1 MRHRF
6 TSKTLLRLLA
16 LVAFG
21 GAFAI
26 ARLAPQLSLFGDILL
41 TSAIG
46 LAVFADG
53 WIGGVLILVL
63 APLALANDAS
73 VGDGHVLGEWIE
85 GAVVVLVMLFA
96 RRRIAAFQR
105 SESKLR
111 ALLAS
116 MNDVILI
123 LDREGTYKEIVPT
136 NPALL
141 HRPAQ
146 EMIGRRIG
154 EFFSPEETSL
164 FLSRIA
170 NALDQRET
178 VQVDYSLRMG
188 DRTVWFSA
196 SVSPLNDSTV
206 IWVARDITQR
216 KSDAEATLRS
226 SEERYRSVF
235 DQANDI
241 IFTLST
247 DGVVTSVNPAFERIL
262 GWSRE
267 DWIGKSFSGLLPD
280 EVQARAEERF
290 AEAARDGALP
300 LTQAVALA
308 KNGSRVILE
317 ATLVQQVL
325 HQTSVG
331 FLGIARDVTA
341 REHAL
346 AKLRHSEQRVRD
358 NEERFRLLAR
368 ATSDAIYD
376 MDLTTGKVWRGE
388 GYESLFGYAT
398 GELGPTVD
406 AWRVLVHPDDL
417 APMELSYKE
426 AIGSGEMSWSA
437 EYRFRRADGNYADI
451 LDKASIVRDA
461 QKRPLR
467 LLGAMVDIT
476 DRKQLE
482 RELEQ
487 TKRVTSLGRIAASI
501 AHEVNNVLMGIQ
513 PNAEVLQRRG
523 PAELRHVSENIMQAV
538 RRGKRVTDEI
548 LRFTRPADPALE
560 CVNVPTLLRQWE
572 DEIRPLLG
580 GNVRLEI
587 SVDDPET
594 YALVDPLQIGQVFT
608 NLALNARDAMQE
620 RGGCIRIRAEVA
632 KSWGSF
638 RFAVVKTPDRFVHI
652 SVHDDGSGITE
663 AQLAHVFEPLFTTKK
678 GGIGL
683 GLAISYQVVS
693 RHNGHIFVESPPGE
707 GTTFHV
713 FLPTTLPV
721 FHKREEQISPDL
733 AIRRVLL
740 VEDEPAVASGIA
752 MLLEMEGVQ
761 VEIVGT
767 GREACAAIERFAPDA
782 VVLDIGLPDVDGI
795 TVYGDIYARWP
806 RLPVLFSSG
815 HGDSA
820 QLEHY
825 LARPNVGFILKPYDF
840 DTVRRKLAEI
850 APPPV
855 GT

>member
-1 MRHRF
+1 MSHRF
-6 TSKTLLRLLA
+6 TLKTLLQLLT
-16 LVAFG
+16 LVTFG
-21 GAFAI
+21 GAFAVF
-26 ARLAPQLSLFGDILL
+26 RLAPSVARLGDILL
-41 TSAIG
+41 ISAIG
-46 LAVFADG
+46 LAVFT
-53 WIGGVLILVL
+53 
-63 APLALANDAS
+63 
-73 VGDGHVLGEWIE
+73 E
-85 GAVVVLVMLFA
+85 
-96 RRRIAAFQR
+96 RRRIAAFR
-105 SESKLR
+105 TSESKLR
-111 ALLAS
+111 ALIAS
-116 MNDVILI
+116 MDDVILI
-123 LDREGTYKEIVPT
+123 LDRDGMYKEIVPT
-136 NPALL
+136 NPSLL
-141 HRPAQ
+141 YRPAQ
-146 EMIGRRIG
+146 EMTGRRIAD
-154 EFFSPEETSL
+154 FFPPDETSF

-170 NALDQRET
+170 RALDERET
-178 VQVDYSLRMG
+178 VQVDYSLRID

-196 SVSPLNDSTV
+196 SVSPLNESTV

-241 IFTLST
+241 IFTLSS

-267 DWIGKSFSGLLPD
+267 EWIGRPFSGLLAG
-280 EVQARAEERF
+280 EVRTGAEKRF
-290 AEAARDGALP
+290 AEAARNGSLP
-300 LTQAVALA
+300 LTQAVALT

-317 ATLVQQVL
+317 ATLVEQVL
-325 HQTSVG
+325 NETSVG
-331 FLGIARDVTA
+331 FLGIARDVTL
-341 REHAL
+341 RERAL
-346 AKLRHSEQRVRD
+346 AKLRRSEQRVRD
-358 NEERFRLLAR
+358 SEERFRLLAR

-376 MDLTTGKVWRGE
+376 TDLATEKVWRGD
-388 GYESLFGYAT
+388 GYESLFGYTA
-398 GELGPTVD
+398 GELGPTID

-417 APMELSYKE
+417 GAVELSYRE
-426 AIGSGEMSWSA
+426 ALGSGEMSWSG
-437 EYRFRRADGNYADI
+437 EYRFRRADGNYANI
-451 LDKASIVRDA
+451 LDNAYIVRDA
-461 QKRPLR
+461 QKRPVR
-467 LLGAMVDIT
+467 MLGAMVDIT
-476 DRKQLE
+476 ERKQLE
-482 RELEQ
+482 QELEQ
-487 TKRVTSLGRIAASI
+487 SKRVTSLGRIAASI

-523 PAELRHVSENIMQAV
+523 PVELRHVSENIMQAV

-560 CVNVPTLLRQWE
+560 CVNVPTLLHRWE
-572 DEIRPLLG
+572 EEIRPLLG
-580 GNVRLEI
+580 GSVRLDI
-587 SVDDPET
+587 SVEDPET

-620 RGGCIRIRAEVA
+620 RGGCIRIRAELA
-632 KSWGSF
+632 KSWGAF
-638 RFAVVKTPDRFVHI
+638 RFAVVKTPDRFVHF

-663 AQLAHVFEPLFTTKK
+663 AQLAHIFEPLFTTKK

-693 RHNGHIFVESPPGE
+693 RHNGHIFVESPAGE

-721 FHKREEQISPDL
+721 LHERELKTSPTL

-740 VEDEPAVASGIA
+740 VEDEPAVSSGIA
-752 MLLEMEGVQ
+752 MLLEMEGVL
-761 VEIVGT
+761 VEVVSA

-795 TVYGDIYARWP
+795 TVYGDIHGRWP
-806 RLPVLFSSG
+806 SLPVLFSSG

-840 DTVRRKLAEI
+840 DAVRQKLAEI
-850 APPPV
+850 ARTPIV
-855 GT
+855 N